1 MYICFYKTDICAQC
15 GIVNYMGL
23 EYLPAVQI
31 NIQSEHMSLVCSHQL
46 VGVLC
51 GAHRL
56 GLAGPWAGA
65 GDLLCLASSGIY
77 LVTRVLTLR
86 GIALTRGLTTGV
98 ILGQSSWV
106 DSL

>member
-65 GDLLCLASSGIY
+65 GDLLCLSKLRNLLGDW
-77 LVTRVLTLR
+77 LTLR